1 MIERPFFIDMTY
13 ELMVGSPPP
22 DTMSRRDASNAIMEH
37 WKKTRIV
44 TRQELACARLTLCCI
59 GRDWH
64 ASAKLPYAFED
75 VARRL
80 RAILPPEDKEKDIRQ
95 IMHSKLYSSPRY

>member
-13 ELMVGSPPP
+13 ELMVGSAPS
-22 DTMSRRDASNAIMEH
+22 DAMSRRDATNAIMAR
-37 WKKTRIV
+37 WKRSRIV
-44 TRQELACARLTLCCI
+44 TRQELVCARLTLCCI

-75 VARRL
+75 VVRRL
-80 RAILPPEDKEKDIRQ
+80 RAILPPEDSEKDIRQ
-95 IMHSKLYSSPRY
+95 VMHSKLYSSPR